1 MAEITI
7 KLKVPDGMEEEVKK
21 AVEEVVKNLL
31 QSRKLKREVLGK
43 YFGKFPKEV
52 EVKEEEWYLQ

>member
-21 AVEEVVKNLL
+21 AVEEIVRNLL
-31 QSRKLKREVLGK
+31 QSRKLKIEVLDK
-43 YFGKFPKEV
+43 YFGKFPKGV

>member
-21 AVEEVVKNLL
+21 AVEEVVRNLL
-31 QSRKLKREVLGK
+31 QSRKLKREVLDK
-43 YFGKFPKEV
+43 YFGKFPKEI